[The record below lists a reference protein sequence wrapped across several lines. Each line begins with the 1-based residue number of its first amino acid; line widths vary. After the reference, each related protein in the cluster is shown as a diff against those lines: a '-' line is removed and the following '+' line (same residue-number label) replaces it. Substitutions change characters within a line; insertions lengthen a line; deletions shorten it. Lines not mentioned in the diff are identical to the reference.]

1 MKKSRKKKKQ
11 KSTKRKK
18 SVKEKKRRRRT
29 LRNESR
35 YSLNEHTNDDKISRR
50 KKREIERQ
58 MKRERANQID
68 EAYATSRRKILYN
81 NWTQPN
87 LVRRKASFL
96 TNADR
101 NRLAVTDK
109 IRNKMF
115 SHKGSVMGEQLRK
128 RWELEYPEFYR
139 NNKIK
144 FLDLNHE
151 RDLLQNWIIRRDNIR
166 AMQQA
171 KQAAFNV
178 TTPQF
183 NKHFTN
189 LQIIVNKINYF
200 IDDCMQ
206 YMDIYKDT
214 NLKKYQKIV
223 ALLSSFQELPLDI
236 KSEKIKEYQDILDTI
251 LGYYEEC
258 PGCETGADNRFAHL
272 NDEGE
277 LHPNCCSRNPMDDLY

>member
-1 MKKSRKKKKQ
+1 MASTRSSEKKRRIKQKLRSKIASMKKSRTKKK

-18 SVKEKKRRRRT
+18 SVKSKRR
-29 LRNESR
+29 S
-35 YSLNEHTNDDKISRR
+35 R
-50 KKREIERQ
+50 KKERDAERQ
-58 MKRERANQID
+58 MRRELANQRD

-115 SHKGSVMGEQLRK
+115 SHKGSVMPVHLRK
-128 RWELEYPEFYR
+128 AWRREYPEFYR

-144 FLDLNHE
+144 FVNLNHE
-151 RDLLQNWIIRRDNIR
+151 RELLQNWIIRRDNSR
-166 AMQQA
+166 AVLQA
-171 KQAAFNV
+171 KQAAFDV
-178 TTPQF
+178 TSYKF
-183 NKHFTN
+183 NRHFTN
-189 LQIIVNKINYF
+189 LQGIINQIEYF
-200 IDDCMQ
+200 IDDCME
-206 YMDIYKDT
+206 YLKVYKDT
-214 NLKKYQKIV
+214 NLEKYQKIV

-236 KSEKIKEYQDILDTI
+236 KAEKIKEYQHFLATI

-277 LHPNCCSRNPMDDLY
+277 LHANCCSRNPMDDLY